1 MTTLKPESE
10 LHATH
15 GRRAPAMLFVAV
27 GAHSSECRGVH
38 AGAPRRRIARRR
50 CPSGPLPDRRKRP
63 GMGRD
68 EQQTSPRSLIVIR
81 LAGVSDGGLLLLL
94 SYSRGAP
101 ESDPRILRLCRH
113 SRSHARPFYPGSA
126 WVIERLGVHASA
138 LPHGVDYATGPI
150 GHPRYHFLVLT
161 KKTGRAVYS
170 FFRPCKPGKTFWI
183 LV

>member
-1 MTTLKPESE
+1 MTPLIPRYV
-10 LHATH
+10 LRAAR
-15 GRRAPAMLFVAV
+15 GRLSSAALPVTG
-27 GAHSSECRGVH
+27 GAHSWQRRGVH

-101 ESDPRILRLCRH
+101 ESDPRILRPCRR

-170 FFRPCKPGKTFWI
+170 FFRPCKPVKTFWI